1 MMAGALQVST
11 ISGASSTHVRSLK
24 FGKMNSWLVNVEE
37 KLTFVHKYVAK
48 LWATL
53 SARDL

>member
-1 MMAGALQVST
+1 MAGALQVST